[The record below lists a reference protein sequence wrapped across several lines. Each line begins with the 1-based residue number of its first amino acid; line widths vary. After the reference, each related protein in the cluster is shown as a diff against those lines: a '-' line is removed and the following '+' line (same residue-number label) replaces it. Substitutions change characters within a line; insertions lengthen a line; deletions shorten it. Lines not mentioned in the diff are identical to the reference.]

1 MNKFHNV
8 SEIEFLDNSLLV
20 MIDGKKYSFPLSK
33 ISKRLESAEELQRRT
48 FEISISGYGIHW
60 PLVDEDL
67 SIEGLLKTA
76 NASGRELAR

>member
-8 SEIEFLDNSLLV
+8 SEIEFLDNSLLA
-20 MIDGKKYSFPLSK
+20 MIDGKKYSFPLSE
-33 ISKRLESAEELQRRT
+33 ISKRLESADELQRRT